1 MGVFE
6 EHHGDVAER
15 PNAPVLK
22 TGEVIPPRVQ
32 IPPSPQYMKSCG
44 IVVFS
49 VLRDFI
55 CFRGF
60 ILMTLVCA
68 FCKFGAKIGDSAPF
82 ALCSTTVKRE
92 QSWNRGN

>member
-6 EHHGDVAER
+6 EQHGDVAER

-44 IVVFS
+44 IVFGVARLYLLSRFHSDDFS
-49 VLRDFI
+49 LRVL
-55 CFRGF
+55 
-60 ILMTLVCA
+60 
-68 FCKFGAKIGDSAPF
+68 
-82 ALCSTTVKRE
+82 
-92 QSWNRGN
+92 